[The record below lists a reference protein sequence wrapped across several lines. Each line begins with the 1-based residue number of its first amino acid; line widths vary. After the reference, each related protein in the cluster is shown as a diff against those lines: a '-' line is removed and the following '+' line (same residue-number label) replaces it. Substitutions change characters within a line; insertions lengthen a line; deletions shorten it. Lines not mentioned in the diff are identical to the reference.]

1 MFHLEFHAFVYY
13 NNFIFY
19 MLYIFFAFYYADK
32 KLYLSRNMLSLVV
45 RAQKSKEMPAR
56 QSITTVI
63 VELDQ

>member
-1 MFHLEFHAFVYY
+1 MFHLEFHAFVYC

-45 RAQKSKEMPAR
+45 RAQKKMPAR